1 MLNFIANTIIWTLA
15 LYGLFEIVKSIIY
28 MCTYTKLNPDGIY
41 MIIAVKN
48 QEKNIE
54 MFLRSIFFKI
64 LYGKEDYIKN
74 TVVIDLN
81 STDGTKEILENFS
94 KDYEYIKVVNWK
106 ECKDVIDS
114 INES

>member
-54 MFLRSIFFKI
+54 QSKVIVKNFIWMIFFFVLRI
-64 LYGKEDYIKN
+64 PQR
-74 TVVIDLN
+74 
-81 STDGTKEILENFS
+81 
-94 KDYEYIKVVNWK
+94 
-106 ECKDVIDS
+106 
-114 INES
+114 